1 MYAVQ
6 YTLFR
11 LCWLLLALVGIGR
24 ERRFFFVFTIRIGL
38 LCILVTLVYG
48 RQDDG
53 LFRVNIASWVRRER
67 AYAHNRPNLARHGAR
82 SIERWTKRVRPGR
95 SPLKDE
101 KSGAEVGLDIR
112 PVLDPFLSFSQA
124 EELARIS
131 VKYRRRL
138 GERTVST
145 SVSLVQSTR
154 SKFPQFLPHRVWDI
168 LSMWIGMSAER
179 ALALGFQ
186 VSEVEKLNVECSA
199 YAAILACFSSKP
211 RSVNP
216 FCVSENWERNK

>member
-6 YTLFR
+6 HTLFR

-53 LFRVNIASWVRRER
+53 
-67 AYAHNRPNLARHGAR
+67 AHNRPNLARHGAR

-95 SPLKDE
+95 PPLEDE

-124 EELARIS
+124 EECFDICIARPIHALEVPPVFAPPS
-131 VKYRRRL
+131 L
-138 GERTVST
+138 GH
-145 SVSLVQSTR
+145 LVDVDW
-154 SKFPQFLPHRVWDI
+154 HV
-168 LSMWIGMSAER
+168 GGESA
-179 ALALGFQ
+179 GFGIPGIRGR
-186 VSEVEKLNVECSA
+186 EAEC
-199 YAAILACFSSKP
+199 
-211 RSVNP
+211 
-216 FCVSENWERNK
+216 